1 MSHTKDVTYH
11 TGEWGQGTEEISR
24 GGLLKDLGSHTE
36 HKVHVYVC
44 EGQVEVKGE
53 IKSHFFFLMKPRKQ
67 WKCPVGTQRA
77 TPPEVNS
84 PGHKCSQ
91 ELGKRHL
98 M

>member
-1 MSHTKDVTYH
+1 MSGGKA
-11 TGEWGQGTEEISR
+11 QKRSAEE
-24 GGLLKDLGSHTE
+24 GLLKDLGSHTE
-36 HKVHVYVC
+36 HKVRVYVC

-53 IKSHFFFLMKPRKQ
+53 IKSHFFFNEAKKAKEMFR
-67 WKCPVGTQRA
+67 RNSA

-91 ELGKRHL
+91 ELGKGHL

>member
-53 IKSHFFFLMKPRKQ
+53 IKSHFFFFNEAKKAMEMPR
-67 WKCPVGTQRA
+67 RNS
-77 TPPEVNS
+77 ESNS
-84 PGHKCSQ
+84 PRS
-91 ELGKRHL
+91 
-98 M
+98 